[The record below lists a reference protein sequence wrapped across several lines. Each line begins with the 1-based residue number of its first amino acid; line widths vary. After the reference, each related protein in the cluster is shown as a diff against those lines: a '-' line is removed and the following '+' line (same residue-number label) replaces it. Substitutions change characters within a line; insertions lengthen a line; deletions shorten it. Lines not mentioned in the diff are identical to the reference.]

1 MNSQILP
8 VRSLEALLKRR
19 VAAVDLEA
27 LATIE
32 PIVASVRAD
41 GEQAL
46 RASAERFG
54 DLSEQGEL
62 WLGPPQ
68 LRRSLESLLP
78 EERRRLE
85 RVAERI
91 VAFARL
97 QRASIVDTELAL
109 SGGRAGQR
117 LAPIFAVGCYA
128 PGGRHPLPS
137 TVLMTALTARVA
149 GVPNVVLASPRPT
162 PLTRAAAAIAQVDGL
177 LCAGGAAAIAAM
189 AYGVSPAPPCDLI
202 CGPGNRYVTAAKYWV
217 SRDVAIDMLAGP
229 SELVVVADQAADADW
244 VAADLIAQ
252 AEHDVDAQPVLIA
265 VDEST
270 VEPVRRALIQQL
282 STARNAETA
291 RIALARGGAIVVSDI
306 QRAAHYSD
314 VLAPEHLALHLAN
327 AAQVSSLFQHY
338 GALFVG
344 GAAGEVLGDYGAG
357 PNHTLPTGGTARA
370 RGGLS
375 VLDFLRVRTW
385 LAIDDPE
392 AARELYEDAIWL
404 GRAEGLTGHAHS
416 TELRISPTA
425 F

>member
-54 DLSEQGEL
+54 DLSEHGEL

-162 PLTRAAAAIAQVDGL
+162 PLTRAAAAHT
-177 LCAGGAAAIAAM
+177 
-189 AYGVSPAPPCDLI
+189 PA
-202 CGPGNRYVTAAKYWV
+202 R
-217 SRDVAIDMLAGP
+217 
-229 SELVVVADQAADADW
+229 
-244 VAADLIAQ
+244 
-252 AEHDVDAQPVLIA
+252 
-265 VDEST
+265 
-270 VEPVRRALIQQL
+270 
-282 STARNAETA
+282 
-291 RIALARGGAIVVSDI
+291 
-306 QRAAHYSD
+306 
-314 VLAPEHLALHLAN
+314 AN
-327 AAQVSSLFQHY
+327 AAPRQQHLASHHPTCKSINKCNTGTGNTGIRTHPFVVRSS
-338 GALFVG
+338 
-344 GAAGEVLGDYGAG
+344 
-357 PNHTLPTGGTARA
+357 NHERTSTVPAQLPGNCPLARPA
-370 RGGLS
+370 SR
-375 VLDFLRVRTW
+375 
-385 LAIDDPE
+385 I
-392 AARELYEDAIWL
+392 
-404 GRAEGLTGHAHS
+404 GR
-416 TELRISPTA
+416 
-425 F
+425 